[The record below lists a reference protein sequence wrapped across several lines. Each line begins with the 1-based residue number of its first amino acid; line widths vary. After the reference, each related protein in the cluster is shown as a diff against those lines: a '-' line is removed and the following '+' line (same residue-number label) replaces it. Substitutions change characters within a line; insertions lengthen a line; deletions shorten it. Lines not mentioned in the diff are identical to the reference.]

1 MKMERKNR
9 ADYLALRESGK
20 SLQEIADIY
29 GVSKQRVHEVLSEK
43 SRTHK
48 RTELRQQVKDL
59 QAEVERLN
67 KIIESGRKFLR
78 ESVVPLKE
86 LAMDISLK
94 YEPCGYYCDPD
105 AWGGGHH
112 DHKLFNQAKYLF
124 GSGLEDYLP
133 IELDPFPE
141 DRADQQTERF

>member
-1 MKMERKNR
+1 MERKNR
-9 ADYLALRESGK
+9 TEYLALRESGK
-20 SLQEIADIY
+20 SLQEIADMY

-48 RTELRQQVKDL
+48 RTELRQQVRDL
-59 QAEVERLN
+59 RAEVDRLN
-67 KIIESGRKFLR
+67 KIIEVGRTFFR
-78 ESVVPLKE
+78 ESVEPLRQ

-94 YEPCGYYCDPD
+94 YEPCGYYCDE
-105 AWGGGHH
+105 ACGHV
-112 DHKLFNQAKYLF
+112 DHKLCNQAKYLF

-141 DRADQQTERF
+141 RRADQQTGRF